1 MNKILKFK
9 FSTKFSLDLFNNK
22 KFVFINN
29 IYLNKFSNNSIVI
42 LNNIS
47 YLILLNEKENFYIL
61 FVCTLSLSLFYFD
74 I

>member
-29 IYLNKFSNNSIVI
+29 IYLNKFSNDSI
-42 LNNIS
+42 
-47 YLILLNEKENFYIL
+47 Y
-61 FVCTLSLSLFYFD
+61 
-74 I
+74 